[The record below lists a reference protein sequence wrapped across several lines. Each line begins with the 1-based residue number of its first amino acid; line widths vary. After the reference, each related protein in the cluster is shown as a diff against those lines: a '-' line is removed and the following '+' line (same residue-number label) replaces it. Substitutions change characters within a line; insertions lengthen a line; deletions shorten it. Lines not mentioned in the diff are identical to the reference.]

1 VFTWIEFL
9 VRTIAGKVSLK
20 YKITISFFTKMKKK
34 TYSKIHMK
42 PQGIPVNQNNREQ
55 KEQY

>member
-1 VFTWIEFL
+1 
-9 VRTIAGKVSLK
+9 
-20 YKITISFFTKMKKK
+20 MKKK